1 MNVQIQFYNIIM
13 TKNLLAII
21 VLLVSSV
28 CYGQDEVEKV
38 YQTFKDTR
46 VINAHSTET
55 LKAGVMDFRI
65 GHRFGDFAGPA
76 GGWETFYGLEN
87 ATDVMIGLEL
97 GLTDN
102 FMIGINRAK
111 GSGPLRQNVNGIAK
125 IRLAEQDVNG
135 SLPFSIAVLGQASIS
150 TMPKSDTEGLI
161 NFFPKF
167 AHRMT
172 YHAEAILARKFSNYF
187 SLQLSGAWTYR
198 NIVPSLDKNDIVSVG
213 VASRVQLSK
222 SIGLILDGRIV
233 FSELRNAA
241 DSGYYPPLGIG
252 IEWETGGGHVFQMN
266 FTNASGISQTDY
278 IPYTQ
283 SNWLDGG
290 FRLGFTIGRQFKI

>member
-1 MNVQIQFYNIIM
+1 MI
-13 TKNLLAII
+13 KNLLVVAALFISI
-21 VLLVSSV
+21 VSN
-28 CYGQDEVEKV
+28 GQEEVEKV

-55 LKAGVMDFRI
+55 LQAGYMDFRI
-65 GHRFGDFAGPA
+65 GHRFGDFAGPG

-87 ATDVMIGLEL
+87 ATDVMIGFEF

-111 GSGPLRQNVNGIAK
+111 GNGPLRQNVNGIAK

-135 SLPFSIAVLGQASIS
+135 SLPFSVAVLGQASIS
-150 TMPKSDTEGLI
+150 TMPKSKVEGQI
-161 NFFPKF
+161 NFFSKF
-167 AHRMT
+167 AHRLA
-172 YHAEAILARKFSNYF
+172 YHAELITARKFSNYF

-198 NIVPSLDKNDIVSVG
+198 NIVPSSDKNDIVSIG
-213 VASRVQLSK
+213 LASRIQMTK
-222 SIGLILDGRIV
+222 SIGIILDGRFV
-233 FSELRNAA
+233 FSELRTAEN
-241 DSGYYPPLGIG
+241 GYYPPLGIG

-266 FTNASGISQTDY
+266 FTNATGISQTDY

-290 FRLGFTIGRQFKI
+290 YRLGFTIGRQFKI

>member
-1 MNVQIQFYNIIM
+1 M
-13 TKNLLAII
+13 TKNLLAVAI
-21 VLLVSSV
+21 LLISTV
-28 CYGQDEVEKV
+28 CYGQEKTEKV

-55 LKAGVMDFRI
+55 LKAGYMDFRI

-87 ATDVMIGLEL
+87 ATDVMIGFEF

-102 FMIGINRAK
+102 VMIGLNRAK

-135 SLPFSIAVLGQASIS
+135 ALPFSIAVLGQGSIS
-150 TMPKSDTEGLI
+150 TMPKSAVEGQI
-161 NFFPKF
+161 NFFSKF

-172 YHAEAILARKFSNYF
+172 YHAEVITARKFSNYF

-198 NIVPSLDKNDIVSVG
+198 NIVPSSDKNDIVSIG
-213 VASRVQLSK
+213 LASRIQVTK
-222 SIGLILDGRIV
+222 SIGIILDGRFV
-233 FSELRNAA
+233 FSELRTAEN
-241 DSGYYPPLGIG
+241 GYYPPLGIG

-266 FTNASGISQTDY
+266 FTNAAGISQTDY

-290 FRLGFTIGRQFKI
+290 YRLGFTIGRQFKI

>member
-1 MNVQIQFYNIIM
+1 M
-13 TKNLLAII
+13 TKNLLTI
-21 VLLVSSV
+21 VILLLTTYS
-28 CYGQDEVEKV
+28 YGQEEIEKV

-46 VINAHSTET
+46 VINAHSTEM
-55 LKAGVMDFRI
+55 LKAGYMDFRI
-65 GHRFGDFAGPA
+65 GHRFGDFAGPG
-76 GGWETFYGLEN
+76 GGWETFGGLEN
-87 ATDVMIGLEL
+87 ATDVMIGFEF

-102 FMIGINRAK
+102 MMIGINRAK

-135 SLPFSIAVLGQASIS
+135 SLPFSIAVLGQSSIS
-150 TMPKSDTEGLI
+150 TMPKSLVEGQI
-161 NFFPKF
+161 NFFAKF

-172 YHAEAILARKFSNYF
+172 HHAEIITSRKFSNYF

-213 VASRVQLSK
+213 IASRIQLTK

-233 FSELRNAA
+233 FSELRTTEA
-241 DSGYYPPLGIG
+241 GYYPPLGFG

-266 FTNASGISQTDY
+266 FTNATGISQTDY

-290 FRLGFTIGRQFKI
+290 YRLGFTIGRQFKI

>member
-1 MNVQIQFYNIIM
+1 M
-13 TKNLLAII
+13 TKNLLAIVI
-21 VLLVSSV
+21 LLYSV
-28 CYGQDEVEKV
+28 ISYGQEETEKV

-55 LKAGVMDFRI
+55 LKAGYMDFRI
-65 GHRFGDFAGPA
+65 GHRFGDFGGPG

-87 ATDVMIGLEL
+87 ATDVMIGFEL

-102 FMIGINRAK
+102 IMIGINRAK
-111 GSGPLRQNVNGIAK
+111 GSGPLRQNINGIAK

-135 SLPFSIAVLGQASIS
+135 SLPFSLAVLGQTSIS
-150 TMPKSDTEGLI
+150 TMPKSQTEGQI
-161 NFFPKF
+161 NFFAKF
-167 AHRMT
+167 AHRMAH
-172 YHAEAILARKFSNYF
+172 HAEIIASRKFSNYF

-198 NIVPSLDKNDIVSVG
+198 NIVPSSDKNDIVSVG
-213 VASRVQLSK
+213 VASRIQLSK
-222 SIGLILDGRIV
+222 SIGVILDGRII
-233 FSELRNAA
+233 FSELRT
-241 DSGYYPPLGIG
+241 SETGYYPPLGIG

-266 FTNASGISQTDY
+266 FTNATGISQTDY